1 MSDVHA
7 MRHSCA
13 HLLAAAVQQ
22 LYPDA
27 KFGVGPTTVNGFYYD
42 ILVEGSI
49 SSSDLAKIETTMRQM
64 RNKDLEYTR
73 FELGVDEAIEEMAK
87 RNQAFKVELLD
98 LLKTRGST
106 AVARETGDD
115 DAVAVGTNE
124 AGVEQVSFYQVGD
137 FVDLC
142 RGPHVSKAGEIGA
155 FKLTH
160 VAGAYWRGNE
170 KNPMLQRVY
179 GLCFETKEE
188 LEHEVWRA
196 EQARLRDHRKL
207 GKELNLFAFSPDVGP
222 GLPLWLPRGT
232 VIRDE
237 LEALAR
243 QEERRDGYQRVV
255 TPVITRE
262 NLYYRSGH
270 LPYYAED
277 MYAPID
283 IEGDRFYLRP
293 MNCPHH
299 HQVYLSRPR
308 SYRELPLRLAEYGDC
323 YRFEPSGTLSGLM
336 RVRGFAQNDA
346 HIYCSREQAK
356 DEFVRVMHLH
366 TRLYEIFGIE
376 EYYMRLSLP
385 DLSKLEKYVDEPDE
399 WLAALDVIREAMA
412 ETGYDFVEAVGEA
425 AFYGPKVDFM
435 IRSAIGTEYAI
446 STNQLDFLASKRF
459 GLVYNGSDGS
469 EHPVYVI
476 HRAPLGSHERFVAF
490 LIEHYAA
497 AFPTWLSPVQARLIP
512 IGDRHIPY
520 AERVMQ
526 ELLDAEVPT
535 ATSGLRVD
543 IDVSDERMSKK
554 VRQGQ
559 LEKIPYMLVVGDNE
573 EAEGRVAVRHR
584 SGAQLGAMTVD
595 ELLDRL
601 RREVRER
608 RDTPAPEPAVK
619 AAPADS

>member
-1 MSDVHA
+1 

-49 SSSDLAKIETTMRQM
+49 SSSDLSKIETVMRQM

-73 FELGVDEAIEEMAK
+73 FELAIDDAIGEMAK
-87 RNQAFKVELLD
+87 RDQDFKVELLD

-115 DAVAVGTNE
+115 DAVSVDTNE
-124 AGVEQVSFYQVGD
+124 SGVEQVSFYQVGD

-142 RGPHVSKAGEIGA
+142 RGPHVEKAGEIGA

-170 KNPMLQRVY
+170 KNPQLQRVY

-188 LEHEVWRA
+188 LEQEVWRA

-207 GKELNLFAFSPDVGP
+207 GRELGLFAFSPDVGP

-237 LEALAR
+237 LEFLAR
-243 QEERRDGYQRVV
+243 AEERRDGYQRIV
-255 TPVITRE
+255 TPAITRE

-299 HQVYLSRPR
+299 HQVYMARPR
-308 SYRELPLRLAEYGDC
+308 SYRELPLRLAEYGDV

-336 RVRGFAQNDA
+336 RTRGFTQNDA

-366 TRLYEIFGIE
+366 TRLYEVFGIE

-399 WLAALDVIREAMA
+399 WLAALAVIREAME

-446 STNQLDFLASKRF
+446 STNQLDFLAAKRF
-459 GLVYNGSDGS
+459 GLVYNGPDGS

-490 LIEHYAA
+490 LVEHYAA
-497 AFPTWLSPVQARLIP
+497 AFPTWLSPVQARMIP

-535 ATSGLRVD
+535 ATGGLRVD
-543 IDVSDERMSKK
+543 IDASDERMSKK
-554 VRQGQ
+554 VRQAQ
-559 LEKIPYMLVVGDNE
+559 VEKVPYMLVVGDNE

-584 SGAQLGAMTVD
+584 SGAQLGVMTVD
-595 ELLDRL
+595 ELLVRL

-608 RDTPAPEPAVK
+608 RDTPTPV
-619 AAPADS
+619 AADPADPAGKPDLHVL